1 MKTILMKNSCTVPAI
16 AIGCMR
22 ISNKPVNEVEKLI
35 ETALENEINFFDHAD
50 IYGGGMSESI
60 FAKAANNMSL
70 KRENYVLQTK
80 CGIRPGICF
89 DFSYEHI
96 MRSVENSLKR
106 LNTEYVDYLLLHRP
120 DTLMEPSEVAKAFAE
135 LKKSGKVRC
144 FGVSNFNP
152 MQIELLNQAA
162 DHAVI
167 IDQLQF
173 GPAHTGI
180 INSGIYVN
188 MHSDNVTDFN
198 DGILEYCRLN
208 GITIQ
213 AWSPF
218 QYGMFRG
225 VFMNNPDYAEL
236 VKALDELAQK
246 YAITREAAIVAWI
259 SRHPANIQ
267 TILGT
272 TNPDRVAA
280 IAKAGTITISREEW
294 YKIYTAAGNPL
305 P

>member
-1 MKTILMKNSCTVPAI
+1 MKSILLNNGCSVPAL

-22 ISNKPVNEVEKLI
+22 ISDKPIYEVEKLI
-35 ETALENEINFFDHAD
+35 DIALENGINFFDHAD
-50 IYGGGMSESI
+50 IYGNGMSETV
-60 FAKAANNMSL
+60 FAKAASSMAL
-70 KRENYVLQTK
+70 RRDAIILQTK

-89 DFSYEHI
+89 DFSYKHI
-96 MRSVENSLKR
+96 VSSVENSLKR

-120 DTLMEPSEVAKAFAE
+120 DTLMEPNEVARAFAD
-135 LKKSGKVRC
+135 LKETGKVRY

-152 MQIELLNQAA
+152 MQIELLNQATNNA
-162 DHAVI
+162 LI

-188 MHSDNVTDFN
+188 MQSDSVTDFN
-198 DGILEYCRLN
+198 DSVLEYCRVH

-218 QYGMFRG
+218 QYGRFQG
-225 VFMNNPDYAEL
+225 VFMNNPNYAEL
-236 VKALDELAQK
+236 VKALDALSEK
-246 YAITREAAIVAWI
+246 YEISREASIAAWI
-259 SRHPANIQ
+259 MRHPANIQ

-272 TNPDRVAA
+272 TNAERVAA
-280 IAKAGTITISREEW
+280 IARATDVTITREEW
-294 YKIYTAAGNPL
+294 YKIYTSAGNKL